1 MVGIGAMVG
10 WTYWVVSDGVVSDG
24 VVSDGVV
31 SDGVVSDGAVS
42 DKRAFK
48 SAFLGAFLESQSS
61 SEVVHLRDLQNSQKM
76 LQKSD
81 TKIQICYLKYPIYF
95 RSRQLPP

>member
-42 DKRAFK
+42 DGAVSDGVVSDGVVVWRWFFNRDSQTQTHHRPHFESFL
-48 SAFLGAFLESQSS
+48 SAFRVFES
-61 SEVVHLRDLQNSQKM
+61 
-76 LQKSD
+76 
-81 TKIQICYLKYPIYF
+81 F
-95 RSRQLPP
+95 